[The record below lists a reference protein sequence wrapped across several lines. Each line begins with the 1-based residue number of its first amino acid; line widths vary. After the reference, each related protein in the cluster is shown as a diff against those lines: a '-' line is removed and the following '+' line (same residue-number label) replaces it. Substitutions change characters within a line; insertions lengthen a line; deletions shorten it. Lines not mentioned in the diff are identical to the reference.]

1 MEPLE
6 RWERCRGMRRG
17 MHMRGLNIMKSRS
30 RIIRKKRRMG
40 VVGVAAIA
48 AIAAAAVR
56 SEGL

>member
-1 MEPLE
+1 
-6 RWERCRGMRRG
+6 MRRG
-17 MHMRGLNIMKSRS
+17 MQMRGLNIMKSRS
-30 RIIRKKRRMG
+30 RITRKKRRMG